1 MADNPD
7 TAKTTE
13 GQVSF
18 IVRDILHAPV
28 IYFENAPA
36 LGYLN
41 GVIRITLSGSLS
53 LPTSDGKTA
62 TEEIVA
68 AYLRCNIPAALSLRK
83 ALDDALLL
91 AAPPPEGKGQA
102 N

>member
-7 TAKTTE
+7 AP
-13 GQVSF
+13 
-18 IVRDILHAPV
+18 IVQTSEVRLIASDLPHAPV

-36 LGYLN
+36 LGCIP
-41 GVIRITLSGSLS
+41 GVIRVTLSTGVM
-53 LPTSDGKTA
+53 LPTSDGKVKS
-62 TEEIVA
+62 EEVVVG
-68 AYLRCNIPAALSLRK
+68 YLRCNIPAALSLRK

-91 AAPPPEGKGQA
+91 AAPTAEGKA